1 MANDKDN
8 KHPEFVVTDRRK
20 FNLDG
25 EARPDTPKDEE
36 PAVEQ
41 PSPEPASKP
50 GPQLV
55 TSASIEEEEMALPAT
70 PSQAEQQQQA
80 EAYRERSKDLDD
92 RLQKELD
99 AHGAG
104 QHTSDF
110 EMNFEKFVASLYMTA
125 LMQLGLVHQ
134 EGAQPRADLIGARQT
149 IDTISILAAK
159 TKGNLAANEEIMI
172 NNCLYELRM
181 AYVEITSAITRPPS
195 GIIPPDPGAGLR

>member
-36 PAVEQ
+36 PVIEQ
-41 PSPEPASKP
+41 PAPAPKP

-55 TSASIEEEEMALPAT
+55 TSAPAEVEEEAGLPAT

-80 EAYRERSKDLDD
+80 DAYRERSKDLDE

-110 EMNFEKFVASLYMTA
+110 EMSFEKFVASLYMTA

-159 TKGNLAANEEIMI
+159 TRGNLNANEEIMI